1 MLTLLRIIGR
11 IVLWS
16 CAILGGLMIAAVA
29 AGALAWLWLPQVERQ
44 SLPDAMVLEFNT
56 ADGIVEK
63 QSDSPFAWA
72 AKSKVLA
79 LPDLVRGLE
88 AAARDSRVK
97 GVVARLGTGDLGL
110 AQVQE
115 IRDAVLAFRRQGKFA
130 VAFAETFGETG
141 DANVHYYL
149 ATAFDSIY
157 VQPSGSIDLNGI
169 RLENPFLSEALQEI
183 GVAVEMDR
191 RAEYKSAME
200 TFTEPAL
207 TEPSRQNLQRLVDGW
222 VQQIADG
229 IAATRP
235 GFTAETARQLI
246 DNGPYLAE
254 DALAR
259 GLVDGLLYWSSVG
272 DEVDQRS
279 GGASWTAFNDYA
291 AALDRA
297 PGDAPLVA
305 LVHGIG
311 PVTLATSE
319 NDPVFGT
326 VTMGS
331 DTVADAL
338 RTAVDDPDVAAILFR
353 VDSPGGS
360 YVAADTI
367 WAEVKRARDLG
378 KPVIVSM
385 GNVAGSGGYFVA
397 AAADTIVAQPA
408 TITGSIGVFAIIPT
422 FQRTLAELGVNAD
435 GVKSTPFSGAPDVLD
450 GITPEVGALL
460 QASVEDMY
468 ARFLRIVGAARK
480 LPVERVNEIGQG
492 RVWDGGTAR
501 QLKLVDHFGGL
512 DAAVAAAAK
521 RAGLQPDKVRT
532 VDVEVAPPL
541 PLQLLNS
548 LFSSDKGETA
558 PPDALTRLARVQQLR
573 NLSMLAETTA
583 IASGPSMQ
591 ARCIACAGLRGAP
604 AAAKTPPPAWLKW
617 LLQ

>member
-11 IVLWS
+11 IVLWG
-16 CAILGGLMIAAVA
+16 CAVLGGLVIAAVA
-29 AGALAWLWLPQVERQ
+29 AGAVAWLWLPQMERQ

-63 QSDSPFAWA
+63 HSGSPFAWA
-72 AKSKVLA
+72 AKSDALA

-141 DANVHYYL
+141 DANAHYYL

-169 RLENPFLSEALQEI
+169 RLENPFLSEALQDI

-235 GFTAETARQLI
+235 GFTPATARELI

-259 GLVDGLLYWSSVG
+259 GLIDGLLYWSAVG

-279 GGASWTAFNDYA
+279 GGASWTALSDYA
-291 AALDRA
+291 AALTGGS
-297 PGDAPLVA
+297 GDAPLIA

-319 NDPVFGT
+319 DDPVFGT

-331 DTVADAL
+331 DTVAGAL
-338 RTAVDDPDVAAILFR
+338 RAAVDDPDVAAIIFR
-353 VDSPGGS
+353 IDSPGGS

-397 AAADTIVAQPA
+397 ASADTIVAQPG
-408 TITGSIGVFAIIPT
+408 TITGSIGVFGGKFVLTGLWEKLGIGWDGVQAGANAGMNSPNQPYTETGWAYLQHSLDRIYADFTGKVAAGRNLPPERVEAAARGQVWT
-422 FQRTLAELGVNAD
+422 GRDAQELGLVDELGGYAVALARAREAAGLGAEAPVRLEPYPKPEPPLEQLFD
-435 GVKSTPFSGAPDVLD
+435 RLLGSGLIDQQAEARLELLARIAALLEPVANLLEPVTQRA
-450 GITPEVGALL
+450 GTPE
-460 QASVEDMY
+460 
-468 ARFLRIVGAARK
+468 LRM
-480 LPVERVNEIGQG
+480 PE
-492 RVWDGGTAR
+492 
-501 QLKLVDHFGGL
+501 
-512 DAAVAAAAK
+512 
-521 RAGLQPDKVRT
+521 
-532 VDVEVAPPL
+532 
-541 PLQLLNS
+541 
-548 LFSSDKGETA
+548 
-558 PPDALTRLARVQQLR
+558 LR
-573 NLSMLAETTA
+573 
-583 IASGPSMQ
+583 
-591 ARCIACAGLRGAP
+591 P
-604 AAAKTPPPAWLKW
+604 AH
-617 LLQ
+617 Q